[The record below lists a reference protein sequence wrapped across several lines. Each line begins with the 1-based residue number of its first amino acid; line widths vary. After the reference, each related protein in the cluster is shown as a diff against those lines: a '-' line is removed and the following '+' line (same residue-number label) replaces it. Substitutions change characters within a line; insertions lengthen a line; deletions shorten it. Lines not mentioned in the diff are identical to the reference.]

1 MVAKIKLHFCTE
13 EVSVLVEGQNFSSLR
28 YLNPITKFLYH
39 NHKIAACNPLY
50 ADVVKLEN
58 SSFHKYGETV
68 KKFNRKIY
76 QRSMNSNLNV
86 SNENLDRRLFSTSD
100 IKQSQIAR
108 TIRHNSKGIIS
119 QEAFRD
125 SDGKNS
131 HEDIIYWNDQ
141 FQHEIFLEKKEITIS
156 WNLKTESSYIW
167 LKATELAVSVLTA
180 YLIFRIVQNFAI
192 LFIY

>member
-1 MVAKIKLHFCTE
+1 MVAIIKFHFCRE
-13 EVSVLVEGQNFSSLR
+13 EVPVLVEGQNFSSLR

-58 SSFHKYGETV
+58 GSFYQYGQTV

-76 QRSMNSNLNV
+76 QWSMNSNLNV
-86 SNENLDRRLFSTSD
+86 SNENLDRKFSSTSD

-108 TIRHNSKGIIS
+108 KIRDNSKGIIS

-125 SDGKNS
+125 SDGKYS
-131 HEDIIYWNDQ
+131 HEDFIYWNDQ
-141 FQHEIFLEKKEITIS
+141 FQQEVFLAKEITNFR
-156 WNLKTESSYIW
+156 NLKLESLYIW
-167 LKATELAVSVLTA
+167 LKATELAVLVLTV
-180 YLIFRIVQNFAI
+180 YHIFRIVQNFAI
-192 LFIY
+192 FFIY